1 MSELITLHGG
11 PADGQQY
18 RWDGGDVLQFHAFEA
33 VRITPLGEAARPPAP
48 SVERHAT
55 YRRSS
60 VTRSAFVYQP

>member
-33 VRITPLGEAARPPAP
+33 VRVTPIGQPARPALP

-55 YRRSS
+55 YRRSMI
-60 VTRSAFVYQP
+60 TRSRFVYQP

>member
-1 MSELITLHGG
+1 MSEMITLHGG

-33 VRITPLGEAARPPAP
+33 VRITPRGAPPAPPLP

-55 YRRSS
+55 YRRSMIS
-60 VTRSAFVYQP
+60 RTAFVYQP

>member
-18 RWDGGDVLQFHAFEA
+18 RWNGGDVLQFHAFEA
-33 VRITPLGEAARPPAP
+33 VRITPLGRPARPPLP

-55 YRRSS
+55 YRRSMNN
-60 VTRSAFVYQP
+60 RSAFVYQP